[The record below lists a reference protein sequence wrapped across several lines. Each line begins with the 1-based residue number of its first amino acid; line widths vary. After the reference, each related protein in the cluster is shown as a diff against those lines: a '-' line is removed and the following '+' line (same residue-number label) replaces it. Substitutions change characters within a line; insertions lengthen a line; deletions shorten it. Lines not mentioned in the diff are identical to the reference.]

1 MLLWSDDMTTLLAI
15 YKVILKIVYFF
26 FKMFKTKKNRII
38 FLSRQDNKPSIDF
51 IYLIDD
57 INKRYP
63 EYEIKVLT
71 RRLEKNNPKQIIRSL
86 FDPFIQSFYLAT
98 SSICIID
105 GYQIPVSCLH
115 HKSDLKIIQIWH
127 SLGAIKMFGYQTL
140 NTKYDQKMAKLMCMH
155 KNYDAIIS
163 PSSEMSKYFAK
174 AFNNPIEKFVNI
186 GLPRIDYLL
195 KTAKQNRNTVYK
207 RYPKLKNKKV
217 ILYAPTFRVYDEYKI
232 DELIEEFKNSTKW
245 ELIVKIHPRM
255 KVHVPKKYTYDKVS
269 SLEALSVADYVI
281 TDYSAI
287 SLEASIL
294 NKPVVLYTYDEEKYR
309 EYEGINTDLDN
320 DWPGYNFKDA
330 KSIAK
335 FIKSNKYDKKILKDY
350 CDKYIRYKDG
360 SVTRRLTDYIIGGKY
375 EKN

>member
-1 MLLWSDDMTTLLAI
+1 MTGVQTALP
-15 YKVILKIVYFF
+15 IL
-26 FKMFKTKKNRII
+26 
-38 FLSRQDNKPSIDF
+38 
-51 IYLIDD
+51 
-57 INKRYP
+57 
-63 EYEIKVLT
+63 
-71 RRLEKNNPKQIIRSL
+71 
-86 FDPFIQSFYLAT
+86 
-98 SSICIID
+98 
-105 GYQIPVSCLH
+105 
-115 HKSDLKIIQIWH
+115 
-127 SLGAIKMFGYQTL
+127 
-140 NTKYDQKMAKLMCMH
+140 
-155 KNYDAIIS
+155 
-163 PSSEMSKYFAK
+163 
-174 AFNNPIEKFVNI
+174 
-186 GLPRIDYLL
+186 
-195 KTAKQNRNTVYK
+195 
-207 RYPKLKNKKV
+207 
-217 ILYAPTFRVYDEYKI
+217 
-232 DELIEEFKNSTKW
+232 
-245 ELIVKIHPRM
+245 